1 MFRRK
6 AFATLF
12 TAVLLRASGFAGPG
26 TTPSFTTIDN
36 PLDPTFNQ
44 PLGID
49 NLGVITGYFGSGA
62 AGHPNQGYTIAS
74 SYAIFLPDNLPG
86 SMQTQATGIANNR
99 STVGFW
105 SPTNTGSDADFGF
118 IRTGPSS
125 HYTYISINNPLVEG
139 SLAVNQ
145 LLGTNGSEIAVGF
158 YNDIS
163 NAPHGYAYRVK
174 TNQFIPVNVAG
185 ALSDADTGISNV
197 SMICGFFTNAAGQ
210 TQGFVQPLS
219 GVSLTTFAVPGSNVT
234 QLLGIN
240 NHGDVV
246 GFHVGANTFPH
257 GVIYNIATG

>member
-12 TAVLLRASGFAGPG
+12 TAVLLRTSAFAGPG
-26 TTPSFTTIDN
+26 TIPSFTTIDN

-44 PLGID
+44 LPGID
-49 NLGVITGYFGSGA
+49 NSGVITGYFGSGA

-74 SYAIFLPDNLPG
+74 PYAIFLPDNLPG
-86 SMQTQATGIANNR
+86 LMQTQATGIANN
-99 STVGFW
+99 G
-105 SPTNTGSDADFGF
+105 NTGSDADFGF

-125 HYTYISINNPLVEG
+125 HYTYISVNNPLVEG
-139 SLAVNQ
+139 SPAVNQ
-145 LLGTNGSEIAVGF
+145 LLGTNGSEITVSF